1 MRIIKILST
10 IILSIVLLS
19 GCASKSEDI
28 KMNEKITEKNELV
41 DVNFYW
47 VKLYAK
53 ENLDSS
59 KIIDNLNVDLKNNID
74 IVESLEKYGTV
85 FVDTKLDLTTIEK
98 EVFSFSAGNTL
109 AYVSEIK
116 DSKII
121 VDYYKTGID
130 GNLKLTKLDD
140 NKYIVDYKIESA
152 NLIKMESNPKNKI
165 ISFPV
170 INKKSFFQTSII
182 ETTYKKAVAINNTEA
197 KQYEIIVLGI
207 K

>member
-1 MRIIKILST
+1 MRTIKILST
-10 IILSIVLLS
+10 IILSTVLIS
-19 GCASKSEDI
+19 GCASKSEKI
-28 KMNEKITEKNELV
+28 NNNETVTERKELV

-59 KIIDNLNVDLKNNID
+59 KIIDNLNIDLKNNID

-98 EVFSFSAGNTL
+98 EVFNFSAGNTL

-165 ISFPV
+165 ISFPI